1 MNQVLPSQATDALF
15 PATASQDRLWCLARD
30 HGDLISK
37 NIAVQWELQGRFSD
51 ANVEAAFQ
59 TVFDRHEIL
68 RTGFEEHDGA
78 LWQRAVPHVAFHLG
92 SIDIRS
98 LPSAQTEGRIR
109 VIAEELAAKPFD
121 MGEPG
126 QLRACLVR
134 FAPERAM
141 LLIATHYGVFDGFSI
156 KVLGREIGTL
166 IGAYETGTPA
176 NLPELALQY
185 GDYAQ
190 WRQAC
195 ADTEAMTEARD
206 FWHAKLTGKP
216 YFEIPTD
223 RPRRAGVERT
233 GTTLKLP
240 MAANFRADLDRA
252 AKAQGTS
259 SFAFGAGVMAAALAA
274 VTGQTEV
281 GFTTCV
287 AGREEAEL
295 ENLIGVFVNP
305 VVLQFDCR
313 NASVGDLV
321 SASRRIVAEALAN
334 GDYPFDHLATDLG
347 QAVDPAKTPFVSPFF
362 SLQSVFVEEQDYG
375 PLRIV
380 SVPSHTPQVTHD
392 LAVQV
397 IGRASG
403 WHMIIDYDTGLFDES
418 TVRRFAAIV
427 QQGFAT
433 AFNRPTATPDTLLA
447 AVPVAAAA
455 LPVSPQPATE
465 RAAKAWASPRP
476 VAPAPAQ
483 PAPVR
488 VLHAAPL
495 TLARLSAIWRDCL
508 QTAPKGAASDFFDL
522 GGNSMGALRMLAKV
536 EADLGARIAIAA
548 FFDNPTLGG
557 LACKID
563 AQLGIIA
570 PLPEEQKPELAA
582 EDDTIWNVISLRQAP
597 ASAPLIVSVNQPF
610 LYHGLVR
617 TLEPEVEVINLH
629 VRDTSVLQGG
639 NIEVLTAMVDAGAHI
654 VANRAEGRALYLI
667 GHCVDGTLALLIA
680 QKLVSMGY
688 VPELVS
694 MIDCWAPDAN
704 AKLSRAQVKLR
715 RLGAKARRWGQ
726 NLRQFV
732 RRDIGLVEFMSRNKI
747 TRPFLE
753 RSGRIPRETEAEHE
767 EWAVNARL
775 VALVRS
781 MAPVAYQ
788 GSVALYATGGQYAD
802 ARSRLFGWT
811 GRLPADTPIY
821 DLPGWHEYALKQHG
835 VKIISAILT
844 SRLNRR
850 AA

>member
-1 MNQVLPSQATDALF
+1 MNQVLTSQATDALF

-30 HGDLISK
+30 HGDLVSK
-37 NIAVQWELQGRFSD
+37 NIAVQWELRGRFSD

-78 LWQRAVPHVAFHLG
+78 LWQRVAAHVPFHLG

-98 LPSAQTEGRIR
+98 LPAAQTDDRIR

-121 MGEPG
+121 MGTPG

-156 KVLGREIGTL
+156 TVLGREIGTL

-195 ADTEAMTEARD
+195 ADTEAMHEARD
-206 FWHAKLTGKP
+206 FWHGRLSGKP

-223 RPRRAGVERT
+223 RPRRSGVERT

-240 MAANFRADLDRA
+240 MASNFRADLDRA

-274 VTGQTEV
+274 VTGKSEV

-347 QAVDPAKTPFVSPFF
+347 QPVDPAKTPFVSPFF
-362 SLQSVFVEEQDYG
+362 SLQSVFVEEQEYG
-375 PLRIV
+375 PVRIV

-418 TVRRFAAIV
+418 TVRHFAAIV

-433 AFNRPTATPDTLLA
+433 AFNRPTAKPDTLLA
-447 AVPVAAAA
+447 AVQAATPVTSPA
-455 LPVSPQPATE
+455 LPQPASE
-465 RAAKAWASPRP
+465 RAAKAWSAPRP
-476 VAPAPAQ
+476 AAPAK

-488 VLHAAPL
+488 VLNAAPL

-508 QTAPKGAASDFFDL
+508 QTAPQGAASDFFDL
-522 GGNSMGALRMLAKV
+522 GGNSMGALRMLARV

-570 PLPEEQKPELAA
+570 PVPEEVANPALA

-639 NIEVLTAMVDAGAHI
+639 DVEVLTALVDAGAHI
-654 VANRAEGRALYLI
+654 VAKRAEGRPLYLI
-667 GHCVDGTLALLIA
+667 GHCVDGTLSLLIA

-688 VPELVS
+688 APELVS

-704 AKLSRAQVKLR
+704 AKLSRRRVRMR
-715 RLGAKARRWGQ
+715 RLAAKARRWRQ
-726 NLRQFV
+726 NLRQFA
-732 RRDIGLVEFMSRNKI
+732 RRDITLVEFLSRNKI

-753 RSGRIPRETEAEHE
+753 RSGRIPRETEAEAE

-781 MAPVAYQ
+781 MPQVAYQ
-788 GSVALYATGGQYAD
+788 GAVALYSTGGQHSD